1 MWVSACIVP
10 PLCIWSTLEK
20 DNIMKGG
27 LLFAIPTLLPS
38 EIVVRQRWE
47 ESGCS
52 PLTSG
57 NFHLSTLSFQ
67 VWSKGFECH
76 LAVLWKTD
84 VLKYF
89 FLFQANILKLGL
101 CLLFIVC
108 ANFSHHT
115 TLGCTPALGIAWN
128 RTLVHWVIGV
138 HSHSVSRPTSLFKCG
153 RE

>member
-89 FLFQANILKLGL
+89 FLFQANILIGFMSIIYCLYKLQP
-101 CLLFIVC
+101 
-108 ANFSHHT
+108 SHNSWLHT
-115 TLGCTPALGIAWN
+115 GPGDCMKPYPSALS
-128 RTLVHWVIGV
+128 GV